1 MSPIVRARF
10 TRAVI
15 QERALAIV
23 DEDGLGA
30 LTMRSLAQAL
40 GTGPMTL
47 YNYVADK
54 SRLEDLVVDAVVS
67 GIAVPEP
74 TGDWQVDVAAIARA
88 VWRAVRDHPAAI
100 PLVLTRRSSSTAAY
114 GPAEALIS
122 ALDGVG
128 LPEEELLAAF
138 RAVLAFVMGLAQVEL
153 TTPPGPA
160 DEGSDGTAE
169 IHRLARSEHPNVARM
184 ALVRRDSSPDADFEQ
199 GLALLLRG
207 IGATRL

>member
-1 MSPIVRARF
+1 MVRARF
-10 TRAVI
+10 TRAAI
-15 QERALAIV
+15 QEKALAIV
-23 DEDGLGA
+23 DQEGLSA

-54 SRLEDLVVDAVVS
+54 SRLEELVVDAVVA
-67 GIAVPEP
+67 GISVPEP
-74 TGDWQVDVAAIARA
+74 TGDWEVDVAAIARA

-114 GPAEALIS
+114 GPAEALIA
-122 ALDGVG
+122 ALDGAG
-128 LPEEELLAAF
+128 LPEAELLAAF

-153 TTPPGPA
+153 TTQLEQA
-160 DEGSDGTAE
+160 DSAPDGTTE
-169 IHRLARSEHPNVARM
+169 IHRLARADHPNIARM
-184 ALVRRDSSPDADFEQ
+184 ALVRRESSPDADFEQ

-207 IGATRL
+207 IGSARN